1 MTSTTDPSVPLAW
14 PETLAEADLPRPSL
28 SPYLAVPN
36 ADRAIGWYAAVF
48 DAKLAGEVFEVEEGD
63 RRLITHAGLVIGN
76 SLLMFAEAQVAE
88 EFVAGETG
96 RPVGGSSADSLVVQV
111 PDADATLARAEELGA
126 EITRPARDEPYGRT
140 GAMVDPFGRRW
151 LVQSGSA

>member
-1 MTSTTDPSVPLAW
+1 M
-14 PETLAEADLPRPSL
+14 
-28 SPYLAVPN
+28 
-36 ADRAIGWYAAVF
+36 F

-111 PDADATLARAEELGA
+111 ADVDATLARAEA
-126 EITRPARDEPYGRT
+126 RRRDRPARPGMNPTAGRAHGGPVRT
-140 GAMVDPFGRRW
+140 ALAGADRVGVAGR
-151 LVQSGSA
+151 A